1 MLIEIRVEALEG
13 VHFNFGD
20 THEDSKLVSV
30 RVIDD
35 DYWGYRMI
43 ECASGG
49 SISSGRSIL
58 ICGLSG

>member
-1 MLIEIRVEALEG
+1 M
-13 VHFNFGD
+13 HFNFGD

-49 SISSGRSIL
+49 SISSGRSTL
-58 ICGLSG
+58 LCGLSG